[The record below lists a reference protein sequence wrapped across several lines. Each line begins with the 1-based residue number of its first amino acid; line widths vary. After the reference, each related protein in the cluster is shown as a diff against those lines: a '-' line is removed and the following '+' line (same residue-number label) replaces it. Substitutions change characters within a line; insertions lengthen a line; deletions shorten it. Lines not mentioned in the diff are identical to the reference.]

1 MKAII
6 IGAGEVGYHTAAVL
20 TAERHDVVVIDP
32 SRQSLGRAE
41 EHFDLMTVQGSGASP
56 RVLAEA
62 GAADADLLIAVTN
75 SDEINILAC
84 LIAGRM
90 GVPTKAARVSSP
102 DYFIDGGVL
111 TPADVG
117 IDLLISPE
125 ALCAQEFFRLL
136 NTPEARETVDFVD
149 GRVQLIAFQMKVGNP
164 ICGKTMRELRQE
176 TFDHPLVIAAIKRVD
191 GSTVIPTGHDQ
202 IHDGDEIFAF
212 GSRDA
217 VHELLELS
225 GVAERPLD
233 RVVIAGGSRIG
244 VELATVL
251 EEAGAHVTVIEPDLA
266 LAEKVSATLRRTT
279 VIHGNPLH
287 TDVLDEAAVSEADGF
302 VSVTGDD
309 EHDIMTCIAAKQRG
323 ANRVLPLI
331 QKPRYLPVL
340 DAMPTL
346 DGAVSRHLTSV
357 SHLLRLIRRGEV
369 ISVASLHEIEA
380 EAIEL
385 VAGEGARVLG
395 RELGKM
401 KFPKDA
407 IVGALVRDGEV
418 IMPAGHDRIE
428 AGDRVVVFCLPQ
440 AVANVE
446 KLFASR

>member
-32 SRQSLGRAE
+32 SAQSLGRAE

-62 GAADADLLIAVTN
+62 GAADADLLIAVTD

-84 LIAGRM
+84 LIAERM

-102 DYFIDGGVL
+102 DYFVDGGAL
-111 TPADVG
+111 TPDDVG
-117 IDLLISPE
+117 IDLLICPE

-136 NTPEARETVDFVD
+136 NTPEAREAVDFVQ
-149 GRVQLIAFQMKVGNP
+149 GRVQLIAFQIKAGNP
-164 ICGKTMRELRQE
+164 ICGKTMRQLRQE
-176 TFDHPLVIAAIKRVD
+176 TFKQPVVIAAIKRAD
-191 GSTVIPTGHDQ
+191 GSTVIPTGHDC
-202 IHDGDEIFAF
+202 IYDGDEIFAF
-212 GSRDA
+212 GSREA
-217 VHELLELS
+217 VHELLDVS
-225 GVAERPLD
+225 GVTERALE
-233 RVVIAGGSRIG
+233 RVVIAGCSRIG
-244 VELATVL
+244 MELAKIL
-251 EEAGAHVTVIEPDLA
+251 EDAGAHVTVIEPDVTV
-266 LAEKVSATLRRTT
+266 AEEASAVLRRTT

-287 TDVLDEAAVSEADGF
+287 ADVLEEAAVSQADGF
-302 VSVTGDD
+302 VSVSGDD
-309 EHDIMTCIAAKQRG
+309 EHDIMACVAAKQRG

-357 SHLLRLIRRGEV
+357 GYLLRLIRRGEV

-395 RELGKM
+395 QELGKT

-407 IVGALVRDGEV
+407 IVGAIVRDGQV

-440 AVANVE
+440 AVTNVE

>member
-1 MKAII
+1 
-6 IGAGEVGYHTAAVL
+6 
-20 TAERHDVVVIDP
+20 
-32 SRQSLGRAE
+32 
-41 EHFDLMTVQGSGASP
+41 
-56 RVLAEA
+56 
-62 GAADADLLIAVTN
+62 
-75 SDEINILAC
+75 
-84 LIAGRM
+84 
-90 GVPTKAARVSSP
+90 
-102 DYFIDGGVL
+102 
-111 TPADVG
+111 
-117 IDLLISPE
+117 
-125 ALCAQEFFRLL
+125 
-136 NTPEARETVDFVD
+136 TVDFVD

-176 TFDHPLVIAAIKRVD
+176 TFDHPLVIAAIKRAD
-191 GSTVIPTGHDQ
+191 GSTVIPTGHDK

-217 VHELLELS
+217 VHELLEVS

-244 VELATVL
+244 VKLAKVL

-266 LAEKVSATLRRTT
+266 LAEQVSATLRRTT

-287 TDVLDEAAVSEADGF
+287 TDVLDEAVVSEADGF

-309 EHDIMTCIAAKQRG
+309 EHDIMTCVAAKQRG

-331 QKPRYLPVL
+331 QNERYLPVL

-395 RELGKM
+395 QELGKM